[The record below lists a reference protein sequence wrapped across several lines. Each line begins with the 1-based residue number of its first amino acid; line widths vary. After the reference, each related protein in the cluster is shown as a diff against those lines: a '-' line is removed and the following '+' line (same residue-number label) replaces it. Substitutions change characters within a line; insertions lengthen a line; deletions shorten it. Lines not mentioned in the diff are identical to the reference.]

1 MGLILNIDTA
11 DQLASICLAKEGHII
26 GILENADQKDHASWL
41 HVAVRKLLAEGGN
54 SLNQLDAVAITAGP
68 GSYTGLRVG
77 MAAAK
82 GFCFAL
88 DKPLISENTLKVMAL
103 AGLEQTKN
111 NSDILICP
119 MIDARRMEVFTAVY
133 DSTLQELMAP
143 SALIL
148 EPNSFEIFFKN
159 HELLFFGSGSEK
171 WKTITNAH
179 NIRLLPSPA
188 LAPFLSVI
196 SFQKFKGAQ
205 FTDTIYA
212 EPVYIKEFH
221 THVKK

>member
-1 MGLILNIDTA
+1 MALILNIDTA
-11 DQLASICLAKEGHII
+11 DQLASIGLAQEGSVI

-41 HVAVRKLLAEGGN
+41 HVAVRKLLEEAGR
-54 SLNQLDAVAITAGP
+54 SLSQLDAIAITAGP

-82 GFCFAL
+82 GLCFAL
-88 DKPLISENTLKVMAL
+88 DIPLIMENTLKVMAL
-103 AGLEQTKN
+103 AGLEHKKG

-133 DSTLQELMAP
+133 DSSLRELMAP
-143 SALIL
+143 AALIL
-148 EPNSFEIFFKN
+148 EPNSFEAFLKN
-159 HELLFFGSGSEK
+159 QELLFLGSGSEK
-171 WKTITNAH
+171 WKSITNSH
-179 NIRLLPSPA
+179 NVRFLPSPS
-188 LAPFLSVI
+188 LAPFLSAI
-196 SFQKFKGAQ
+196 SFQKFKGAE
-205 FTDTIYA
+205 FTDIIYA